1 MKNFDTSD
9 FLYGDF
15 LQLNCEMLL
24 KNNLEIFVSLSV
36 KPIFLRKI
44 CNLYDIEEIEKAWTT
59 TGFDK

>member
-44 CNLYDIEEIEKAWTT
+44 CNLYDIEEIEKA
-59 TGFDK
+59 